1 MEKAFWLK
9 NLFLI
14 ACLLFTA
21 TPGFSQ
27 NKTVTGTVTDAT
39 GEPLIGASVLQ
50 QGTSN
55 GVITDIDGKYSIQV
69 PPEATLEFSYVG
81 MVKQAVKVGN
91 RSVIDVQMN
100 DDSQML
106 AETVVIGYGSAKKR
120 DLTGSITNIK
130 GDEIANK
137 PVVNP
142 VAALQGKI
150 AGVQVINSGKAGADP
165 EIRVR
170 GTNSI
175 NGYKPL
181 YVVDGLFNDNINFLN
196 PQDIESM
203 EILKDPSSLAIF
215 GVRGANGV
223 IIITTKKAKEG
234 QTRVNINGSFG
245 FKRVTDKI
253 AMVDAAGFKELYN
266 EQLRNEG
273 NPEFDFTPWTG
284 NTDWQDEIFQTG
296 FITNNNVSITGASAR
311 HSFYLGAGYA
321 YEQGN
326 IKHEKYSKVTLN
338 ISNDYKVTD
347 NFKVGFQFNGARI
360 LPADTKSVATAL
372 RAAPVA
378 PVYNAEYG
386 LYTTLPGFQKAQMNN
401 PMVDVDLKA
410 NTTRAENYRASGNVY
425 GQWDFLKNFQFKVM
439 YSMDYASN
447 SSRTYTPVI
456 NVFDSSV
463 EGNVVTLG
471 NGKTGV
477 KQSKETEAKVQSDY
491 LLTYTNTWGD
501 HSLTA
506 TAGFTTYYNK
516 LEMLGGE
523 RTQGVGLVIPDN
535 PDKWYISIGD
545 AATATNESKQWE
557 RSTVSM
563 LGRVL
568 YNYKGR
574 YLFNGSFRRDGSS
587 AFSYTGNQWQ
597 NFYSVGAGWLMSE
610 EEFMKDITWLDMLK
624 LKGSWG
630 TLGNQNLDKAY
641 PAEPL
646 LTNAYSAVFG
656 KPSAIYPGYQLSYLP
671 NPRLRWE
678 KVEAWEAGAEANFF
692 RNRLHFEGVY
702 YKKTTKDLLAE
713 VPGISG
719 TVPGIGNLGSIE
731 NKGVELAID
740 WRDRIGD
747 WGYSAGFNLGSI
759 ENKGVELAIDWRD
772 RIGDWGYSA
781 GFNLTTIKNKVLSLV
796 QEGYSIIAGDKS
808 QSYTMAG
815 YPIGYFYGYKVEG
828 VYQTDEEIARSPK
841 NTLATVTPGD
851 LKFKDVNGDGE
862 ITTADRTLIG
872 DPTPNVTYGIALGV
886 SYKNWELGIDMM
898 GQGGNQIF
906 RTWDN
911 YNWSQ
916 FNFMEQRMDRWHGPG
931 TSNTQPLLNTKH
943 TINNMN
949 SEYYI
954 EDGSFFRIRNV
965 QLAYN
970 FDKTLISR
978 IGMQALK
985 LYVNIQNL
993 KTWKHNT
1000 GYTPEL
1006 GGTAIAF
1013 GVDDGSYPM
1022 PAIYTFGFN
1031 LTF

>member
-1 MEKAFWLK
+1 MKKKTLLPLERASWLK
-9 NLFLI
+9 SLFLLV
-14 ACLLFTA
+14 CLVLSGTTVFA
-21 TPGFSQ
+21 Q
-27 NKTVTGTVTDAT
+27 EKTVTGVVTDSFN
-39 GEPLIGASVLQ
+39 EPLIGASIVV
-50 QGTSN
+50 QGTTN
-55 GVITDIDGKYSIQV
+55 GVITDLDGKYSIKV
-69 PPEATLEFSYVG
+69 TPGATLQFSYVG
-81 MVKQAVKVGN
+81 MEKQSVKVGN
-91 RSVIDVQMN
+91 QSVINVQLK

-137 PVVNP
+137 PVANP
-142 VAALQGKI
+142 LSALQGKV
-150 AGVQVINSGKAGADP
+150 AGVQVINSGRAGEDP

-223 IIITTKKAKEG
+223 IIITTKKAKVG

-245 FKRVTDKI
+245 FKSVPNQI
-253 AMVDAAGFKELYN
+253 EMVDAAGFKELYN

-273 NPEFDFTPWTG
+273 NPEFDFTGWNG
-284 NTDWQDEIFQTG
+284 NTNWQDEIFQTG
-296 FITNNNVSITGASAR
+296 FITNNNVSITGASEK

-326 IKHEKYSKVTLN
+326 IKNEKYSKITLSV
-338 ISNDYKVTD
+338 SNEYKLTD
-347 NFKVGFQFNGARI
+347 NFRVGFQFNGARI
-360 LPADTKSVATAL
+360 LPADTKTVTTAVRATPVAT
-372 RAAPVA
+372 VF
-378 PVYNAEYG
+378 NDQYG
-386 LYTTLPGFQKAQMNN
+386 LYTTLPEFQKAQMNN

-410 NTTRAENYRASGNVY
+410 NTTRAENYRGSGNVY
-425 GQWDFLKNFQFKVM
+425 AEWDFLKHFQFKAM
-439 YSMDYASN
+439 FSMDYASN
-447 SSRTYTPVI
+447 NSRKFTPIIQVY
-456 NVFDSSV
+456 DASA
-463 EGNVVTLG
+463 EGSVVTLG
-471 NGKTGV
+471 DGKTGV
-477 KQSKETEAKVQSDY
+477 SQAKQTEMKTQSDY

-516 LEMLGGE
+516 LENLGAA
-523 RTQGVGLVIPDN
+523 RAQGVGLVIPDN
-535 PDKWYISIGD
+535 PDKWYVSIGD
-545 AATATNESKQWE
+545 AGTSTNESTQWE
-557 RSTVSM
+557 RATVSM
-563 LGRVL
+563 LGRIL

-597 NFYSVGAGWLMSE
+597 NFYSVGAGWLISE

-646 LTNAYSAVFG
+646 LSNAYSAVFG
-656 KPSAIYPGYQLSYLP
+656 TPSAVYPGYQLSYLP
-671 NPRLRWE
+671 NATLRWE
-678 KVEAWEAGAEANFF
+678 KVEAWEVGAEANFF
-692 RNRLHFEGVY
+692 RNRLHLEGVY

-731 NKGVELAID
+731 NKGIELAIN
-740 WRDRIGD
+740 WRDQIGD
-747 WGYSAGFNLGSI
+747 WNYS
-759 ENKGVELAIDWRD
+759 
-772 RIGDWGYSA
+772 IGG
-781 GFNLTTIKNKVLSLV
+781 NLTTIKNKVLSLV
-796 QEGYSIIAGDKS
+796 QEGYSIISGDKS

-815 YPIGYFYGYKVEG
+815 FPIGYFYGYKVEG
-828 VYQTDEEIARSPK
+828 VYQNQAEIDNSPK

-851 LKFKDVNGDGE
+851 LKFVDVDGNGE
-862 ITTADRTLIG
+862 ITPADRTMIG
-872 DPTPNVTYGIALGV
+872 DPTPDVTYGINFNVG
-886 SYKNWELGIDMM
+886 YKNWELGVDMM
-898 GQGGNQIF
+898 GQAGNEIY

-916 FNFMEQRMDRWHGPG
+916 FNFMKQRLNRWHGEG
-931 TSNTQPLLNTKH
+931 TSNSQPLLNMKH
-943 TINNMN
+943 TINNLN

-970 FDKTLISR
+970 FDKTLLSK
-978 IGMQALK
+978 IGVQALK
-985 LYVNIQNL
+985 LYANIQNL

-1013 GVDDGSYPM
+1013 GVDNGSYPM
-1022 PAIYTFGFN
+1022 PVVYTFGFN

>member
-1 MEKAFWLK
+1 MKKKTLLPLERASWLK
-9 NLFLI
+9 SLFLLV
-14 ACLLFTA
+14 CLVLSGTTVFA
-21 TPGFSQ
+21 Q
-27 NKTVTGTVTDAT
+27 EKTVTGVVTDSFN
-39 GEPLIGASVLQ
+39 EPLIGASIVV
-50 QGTSN
+50 QGTTN
-55 GVITDIDGKYSIQV
+55 GVITDLDGKYSIKV
-69 PPEATLEFSYVG
+69 TPGATLQFSYVG
-81 MVKQAVKVGN
+81 MEKQSVKVGN
-91 RSVIDVQMN
+91 QSVINVQLK

-137 PVVNP
+137 PVANP
-142 VAALQGKI
+142 LSALQGKV
-150 AGVQVINSGKAGADP
+150 AGVQVINSGRAGEDP

-223 IIITTKKAKEG
+223 IIITTKKAKVG

-245 FKRVTDKI
+245 FKSVPNQI
-253 AMVDAAGFKELYN
+253 EMVDAAGFKELYN

-273 NPEFDFTPWTG
+273 NPEFDFTGWNG
-284 NTDWQDEIFQTG
+284 NTNWQDEIFQTG
-296 FITNNNVSITGASAR
+296 FITNNNVSITGASEK

-326 IKHEKYSKVTLN
+326 IKNEKYSKITLSV
-338 ISNDYKVTD
+338 SNEYKLTD
-347 NFKVGFQFNGARI
+347 NFRVGFQFNGARI
-360 LPADTKSVATAL
+360 LPADTKTVTTAVRATPVAT
-372 RAAPVA
+372 VF
-378 PVYNAEYG
+378 NDQYG
-386 LYTTLPGFQKAQMNN
+386 LYTTLPEFQKAQMNN

-410 NTTRAENYRASGNVY
+410 NTTRAENYRGSGNVY
-425 GQWDFLKNFQFKVM
+425 AEWDFLKHFQFKAM
-439 YSMDYASN
+439 FSMDYASN
-447 SSRTYTPVI
+447 NSRKFTPIIQVY
-456 NVFDSSV
+456 DASA
-463 EGNVVTLG
+463 EGSVVTLG
-471 NGKTGV
+471 DGKTGV
-477 KQSKETEAKVQSDY
+477 SQAKQTEMKTQSDY

-516 LEMLGGE
+516 LENLGAA
-523 RTQGVGLVIPDN
+523 RAQGVGLVIPDN
-535 PDKWYISIGD
+535 PDKWYVSIGD
-545 AATATNESKQWE
+545 AGTSTNESTQWE
-557 RSTVSM
+557 RATVSM
-563 LGRVL
+563 LGRIL

-597 NFYSVGAGWLMSE
+597 NFYSVGAGWLISE

-646 LTNAYSAVFG
+646 LSNAYSAVFG
-656 KPSAIYPGYQLSYLP
+656 TPSAVYPGYQLSYLP
-671 NPRLRWE
+671 NATLRWE
-678 KVEAWEAGAEANFF
+678 KVEAWEVGAEANFF
-692 RNRLHFEGVY
+692 RNRLHLEGVY

-731 NKGVELAID
+731 NKGIELAIN
-740 WRDRIGD
+740 WRDQIGD
-747 WGYSAGFNLGSI
+747 WNYS
-759 ENKGVELAIDWRD
+759 
-772 RIGDWGYSA
+772 IGG
-781 GFNLTTIKNKVLSLV
+781 NLTTIKNKVLSLV
-796 QEGYSIIAGDKS
+796 QEGYSIISGDKS

-815 YPIGYFYGYKVEG
+815 FPIGYFYGYKVEG
-828 VYQTDEEIARSPK
+828 VYQNQAEIDNSPK

-851 LKFKDVNGDGE
+851 LKFVDVDGNGE
-862 ITTADRTLIG
+862 ITPADRTMIG
-872 DPTPNVTYGIALGV
+872 DPTPDVTYGINFNVG
-886 SYKNWELGIDMM
+886 YKNWELGVDMM
-898 GQGGNQIF
+898 GQAGNEIY

-916 FNFMEQRMDRWHGPG
+916 FNFMKQRLNRWHGEG
-931 TSNTQPLLNTKH
+931 TSNSQPLLNMKH
-943 TINNMN
+943 TINNLN

-970 FDKTLISR
+970 FDKTLLSR
-978 IGMQALK
+978 IGVQALK
-985 LYVNIQNL
+985 LYANIQNL

-1013 GVDDGSYPM
+1013 GVDNGSYPM
-1022 PAIYTFGFN
+1022 PVVYTFGFI

>member
-1 MEKAFWLK
+1 MKKKTLLPLEKASWLK
-9 NLFLI
+9 SLFLLV
-14 ACLLFTA
+14 CLVLSGTTVFA
-21 TPGFSQ
+21 Q
-27 NKTVTGTVTDAT
+27 EKTVTGVVTDSFN
-39 GEPLIGASVLQ
+39 EPLIGASIVV
-50 QGTSN
+50 QGTTN
-55 GVITDIDGKYSIQV
+55 GVITDLDGKYSIKV
-69 PPEATLEFSYVG
+69 TPGATLQFSYVG
-81 MVKQAVKVGN
+81 MEKQSIKVGN
-91 RSVIDVQMN
+91 QSIINVQLK

-137 PVVNP
+137 PVANP
-142 VAALQGKI
+142 LSALQGKV
-150 AGVQVINSGKAGADP
+150 AGVQVINSGRAGEDP

-223 IIITTKKAKEG
+223 IIITTKKAKVG

-245 FKRVTDKI
+245 FKSVPNQI
-253 AMVDAAGFKELYN
+253 EMVDAAGFKELYN

-273 NPEFDFTPWTG
+273 NPEFDFTGWNG
-284 NTDWQDEIFQTG
+284 NTNWQDEIFQTG
-296 FITNNNVSITGASAR
+296 FITNNNVSITGASEK

-326 IKHEKYSKVTLN
+326 IKNEKYSKITLSV
-338 ISNDYKVTD
+338 SNEYKLTD
-347 NFKVGFQFNGARI
+347 NFRVGFQFNGARI
-360 LPADTKSVATAL
+360 LPADTKTVTTAVRATPVAT
-372 RAAPVA
+372 VF
-378 PVYNAEYG
+378 NDQYG
-386 LYTTLPGFQKAQMNN
+386 LYTTLPEFQKAQMNN

-410 NTTRAENYRASGNVY
+410 NTTRAENYRGSGNVY
-425 GQWDFLKNFQFKVM
+425 AEWDFLKHFQFKAM
-439 YSMDYASN
+439 FSRDYASN
-447 SSRTYTPVI
+447 NSRKFTPIIQVY
-456 NVFDSSV
+456 DASA
-463 EGNVVTLG
+463 EGNIVTLG
-471 NGKTGV
+471 DGKTGV
-477 KQSKETEAKVQSDY
+477 SQAKQTEMKTQSDY

-516 LEMLGGE
+516 LENLGAA
-523 RTQGVGLVIPDN
+523 RAQGVGLVIPDN
-535 PDKWYISIGD
+535 PDKWYVSIGD
-545 AATATNESKQWE
+545 AGTSTNESTQWE
-557 RSTVSM
+557 RATVSM
-563 LGRVL
+563 LGRIL

-597 NFYSVGAGWLMSE
+597 NFYSVGAGWLISE

-646 LTNAYSAVFG
+646 LSNAYSAVFG
-656 KPSAIYPGYQLSYLP
+656 TPSAIYPGYQLSYLP
-671 NPRLRWE
+671 NATLRWE
-678 KVEAWEAGAEANFF
+678 KVEAWEVGAEANFF
-692 RNRLHFEGVY
+692 RNRLHLEGVY

-731 NKGVELAID
+731 NKGIELAIN
-740 WRDRIGD
+740 WRDQIGD
-747 WGYSAGFNLGSI
+747 WNYS
-759 ENKGVELAIDWRD
+759 
-772 RIGDWGYSA
+772 IGG
-781 GFNLTTIKNKVLSLV
+781 NLTTIKNKVLSLV
-796 QEGYSIIAGDKS
+796 QEGYSIISGDKS

-815 YPIGYFYGYKVEG
+815 FPIGYFYGYKVEG
-828 VYQTDEEIARSPK
+828 VYQNQAEIDNSPK

-851 LKFKDVNGDGE
+851 LKFVDVDGNGE
-862 ITTADRTLIG
+862 ITPADRTMIG
-872 DPTPNVTYGIALGV
+872 DPTPDVTYGINFSVG
-886 SYKNWELGIDMM
+886 YKNWELGVDMM
-898 GQGGNQIF
+898 GQAGNEIY

-911 YNWSQ
+911 YHWSQ
-916 FNFMEQRMDRWHGPG
+916 FNFMKQRLNRWHGEG
-931 TSNTQPLLNTKH
+931 TSNSQPLLNMKH
-943 TINNMN
+943 TINNLN

-970 FDKTLISR
+970 FDKTLLSR
-978 IGMQALK
+978 IGVQALK
-985 LYVNIQNL
+985 LYANIQNL

-1013 GVDDGSYPM
+1013 GVDNGSYPM
-1022 PAIYTFGFN
+1022 PVVYTFGFN

>member
-1 MEKAFWLK
+1 MKKKTLLPLEKASWLK
-9 NLFLI
+9 SLFLLV
-14 ACLLFTA
+14 CLVLSGTTVFA
-21 TPGFSQ
+21 Q
-27 NKTVTGTVTDAT
+27 EKTVTGVVTDSFN
-39 GEPLIGASVLQ
+39 EPLIGASIVV
-50 QGTSN
+50 QGTTN
-55 GVITDIDGKYSIQV
+55 GVITDLDGKYSIKV
-69 PPEATLEFSYVG
+69 TPGATLQFSYVG
-81 MVKQAVKVGN
+81 MEKQSIKVGN
-91 RSVIDVQMN
+91 QSIINVQLK

-137 PVVNP
+137 PVANP
-142 VAALQGKI
+142 LSALQGKV
-150 AGVQVINSGKAGADP
+150 AGVQVINSGRAGEDP

-223 IIITTKKAKEG
+223 IIITTKKAKVG

-245 FKRVTDKI
+245 FKSVPNQI
-253 AMVDAAGFKELYN
+253 EMVDAAGFKELYN

-273 NPEFDFTPWTG
+273 NPEFDFTGWNG
-284 NTDWQDEIFQTG
+284 NTNWQDEIFQTG
-296 FITNNNVSITGASAR
+296 FITNNNVSITGASEK

-326 IKHEKYSKVTLN
+326 IKNEKYSKITLSV
-338 ISNDYKVTD
+338 SNEYKLTD
-347 NFKVGFQFNGARI
+347 NFRVGFQFNGARI
-360 LPADTKSVATAL
+360 LPADTKTVTTAVRATPVAT
-372 RAAPVA
+372 VF
-378 PVYNAEYG
+378 NDQYG
-386 LYTTLPGFQKAQMNN
+386 LYTTLPEFQKAQMNN

-410 NTTRAENYRASGNVY
+410 NTTRAENYRGSGNVY
-425 GQWDFLKNFQFKVM
+425 AEWDFLKHFQFKAM
-439 YSMDYASN
+439 FSMDYASN
-447 SSRTYTPVI
+447 NSRKFTPIIQVY
-456 NVFDSSV
+456 DASA
-463 EGNVVTLG
+463 EGNIVTLG
-471 NGKTGV
+471 DGKTGV
-477 KQSKETEAKVQSDY
+477 SQAKQTEMKTQSDY

-516 LEMLGGE
+516 LENLGAA
-523 RTQGVGLVIPDN
+523 RAQGVGLVIPDN
-535 PDKWYISIGD
+535 PDKWYVSIGD
-545 AATATNESKQWE
+545 AGTSTNESTQWE
-557 RSTVSM
+557 RATVSM
-563 LGRVL
+563 LGRIL

-597 NFYSVGAGWLMSE
+597 NFYSVGAGWLISE

-646 LTNAYSAVFG
+646 LSNAYSAVFG
-656 KPSAIYPGYQLSYLP
+656 TPSAIYPGYQLSYLP
-671 NPRLRWE
+671 NATLRWE
-678 KVEAWEAGAEANFF
+678 KVEAWEVGAEANFF
-692 RNRLHFEGVY
+692 RNRLHLEGVY

-731 NKGVELAID
+731 NKGIELAIN
-740 WRDRIGD
+740 WRDQIGD
-747 WGYSAGFNLGSI
+747 WNYS
-759 ENKGVELAIDWRD
+759 
-772 RIGDWGYSA
+772 IGG
-781 GFNLTTIKNKVLSLV
+781 NLTTIKNKVLSLV
-796 QEGYSIIAGDKS
+796 QEGYSIISGDKS

-815 YPIGYFYGYKVEG
+815 FPIGYFYGYKVEG
-828 VYQTDEEIARSPK
+828 VYQNQAEIDNSPK

-851 LKFKDVNGDGE
+851 LKFVDVDGNGE
-862 ITTADRTLIG
+862 ITPADRTMIG
-872 DPTPNVTYGIALGV
+872 DPTPDVTYGINFSVG
-886 SYKNWELGIDMM
+886 YKNWELGVDMM
-898 GQGGNQIF
+898 GQAGNEIY

-916 FNFMEQRMDRWHGPG
+916 FNFMKQRLNRWHGEG
-931 TSNTQPLLNTKH
+931 TSNSQPLLNMKH
-943 TINNMN
+943 TINNLN

-970 FDKTLISR
+970 FDKTLLSR
-978 IGMQALK
+978 IGVQALK
-985 LYVNIQNL
+985 LYANIQNL
-993 KTWKHNT
+993 KTWKHHT

-1013 GVDDGSYPM
+1013 GVDNGSYPM
-1022 PAIYTFGFN
+1022 PVVYTFGFN

>member
-1 MEKAFWLK
+1 MKKKTLLPLERASWLK
-9 NLFLI
+9 SLFLLV
-14 ACLLFTA
+14 CLVLSGTTVFA
-21 TPGFSQ
+21 Q
-27 NKTVTGTVTDAT
+27 EKTVTGVVTDSFN
-39 GEPLIGASVLQ
+39 EPLIGASIVV
-50 QGTSN
+50 QGTTN
-55 GVITDIDGKYSIQV
+55 GVITDLDGKYSIKVTPGAILQ
-69 PPEATLEFSYVG
+69 FSYVG
-81 MVKQAVKVGN
+81 MEKQSVKVGN
-91 RSVIDVQMN
+91 QSVINVQLK

-137 PVVNP
+137 PVANP
-142 VAALQGKI
+142 LSALQGKV
-150 AGVQVINSGKAGADP
+150 AGVQVINSGRAGEDP

-223 IIITTKKAKEG
+223 IIITTKKAKVG

-245 FKRVTDKI
+245 FKSVPNQI
-253 AMVDAAGFKELYN
+253 EMVDAAGFKELYN

-273 NPEFDFTPWTG
+273 NPEFDFTGWNG
-284 NTDWQDEIFQTG
+284 NTNWQDEIFQTG
-296 FITNNNVSITGASAR
+296 FITNNNVSITGASEK

-326 IKHEKYSKVTLN
+326 IKNEKYSKITLSV
-338 ISNDYKVTD
+338 SNEYKLTD
-347 NFKVGFQFNGARI
+347 NFRVGFQFNGARI
-360 LPADTKSVATAL
+360 LPADTKTVTTAVRATPVAT
-372 RAAPVA
+372 VF
-378 PVYNAEYG
+378 NDQYG
-386 LYTTLPGFQKAQMNN
+386 LYTTLPEFQKAQMNN

-410 NTTRAENYRASGNVY
+410 NTTRAENYRGSGNVY
-425 GQWDFLKNFQFKVM
+425 AEWDFLKHFQFKAM
-439 YSMDYASN
+439 FSMDYASN
-447 SSRTYTPVI
+447 NSRKFTPIIQVY
-456 NVFDSSV
+456 DASA
-463 EGNVVTLG
+463 EGSIVTLG
-471 NGKTGV
+471 DGKTGV
-477 KQSKETEAKVQSDY
+477 SQAKQTEMKTQSDY

-516 LEMLGGE
+516 LENLGAA
-523 RTQGVGLVIPDN
+523 RAQGVGLVIPDN
-535 PDKWYISIGD
+535 PDKWYVSIGD
-545 AATATNESKQWE
+545 AGTSTNESTQWE
-557 RSTVSM
+557 RATVSM
-563 LGRVL
+563 LGRIL

-597 NFYSVGAGWLMSE
+597 NFYSVGAGWLISE
-610 EEFMKDITWLDMLK
+610 EESMKDITWLDMLK

-646 LTNAYSAVFG
+646 LSNAYSAVFG
-656 KPSAIYPGYQLSYLP
+656 TPSAVYPGYQLSYLP
-671 NPRLRWE
+671 NATLRWE
-678 KVEAWEAGAEANFF
+678 KVEAWEVGAEANFF
-692 RNRLHFEGVY
+692 RNRLHLEGVY

-731 NKGVELAID
+731 NKGIELAIN
-740 WRDRIGD
+740 WRDQIGD
-747 WGYSAGFNLGSI
+747 WNYS
-759 ENKGVELAIDWRD
+759 
-772 RIGDWGYSA
+772 IGG
-781 GFNLTTIKNKVLSLV
+781 NLTTIKNKVLSLV
-796 QEGYSIIAGDKS
+796 QEGYSIISGDKS

-815 YPIGYFYGYKVEG
+815 FPIGYFYGYKVEG
-828 VYQTDEEIARSPK
+828 VYQNQAEIDNSPK

-851 LKFKDVNGDGE
+851 LKFVDVDGNGE
-862 ITTADRTLIG
+862 ITPADRTMIG
-872 DPTPNVTYGIALGV
+872 DPTPDVTYGINFNVG
-886 SYKNWELGIDMM
+886 YKNWELGVDMM
-898 GQGGNQIF
+898 GQAGNEIY

-916 FNFMEQRMDRWHGPG
+916 FNFMKQRLNRWHGEG
-931 TSNTQPLLNTKH
+931 TSNSQPLLNMKH
-943 TINNMN
+943 TINNLN

-970 FDKTLISR
+970 FDKTLLSR
-978 IGMQALK
+978 IGVQALK
-985 LYVNIQNL
+985 LYANIQNL

-1013 GVDDGSYPM
+1013 GVDNGSYPM
-1022 PAIYTFGFN
+1022 PVVYTFGFN

>member
-1 MEKAFWLK
+1 MKRNLNPPMKRALRLK
-9 NLFLI
+9 NLFLTV
-14 ACLLFTA
+14 CFLLIGTA
-21 TPGFSQ
+21 AFSQ
-27 NKTVTGTVTDAT
+27 ERTITGVVTDSFK
-39 GEPLIGASVLQ
+39 EPLIGVSIVV
-50 QGTSN
+50 QGTN
-55 GVITDIDGKYSIQV
+55 TGVVTGLDGDYSIQV
-69 PPEATLEFSYVG
+69 PPNATLDFSYVG
-81 MVKQAVKVGN
+81 MEKQSIKVGN
-91 RSVIDVQMN
+91 QSVINVQMKE
-100 DDSQML
+100 DSQML

-137 PVVNP
+137 PVANP
-142 VAALQGKI
+142 LSALQGKV
-150 AGVQVINSGKAGADP
+150 AGVQIINSGKAGADP

-181 YVVDGLFNDNINFLN
+181 YVVDGLFNGNINFLN

-245 FKRVTDKI
+245 FKAITNKI
-253 AMVDAAGFKELYN
+253 AMVDADGFKLLYN
-266 EQLRNEG
+266 EQLKNEG
-273 NPEFDFTPWTG
+273 NPEYNFSDWTG
-284 NTDWQDEIFQTG
+284 NTNWQDEIFQTG
-296 FITNNNVSITGASAR
+296 FITNNNISITGASDR

-326 IKHEKYSKVTLN
+326 IKHEKYSKITLN

-347 NFKVGFQFNGARI
+347 NFKVGFQFNGARM
-360 LPADTKSVATAL
+360 LPADSKSVATAL

-378 PVYNAEYG
+378 EVYNKEYG
-386 LYTTLPGFQKAQMNN
+386 LYTSLPGFQKAQMNN
-401 PMVDVDLKA
+401 PMVDVELKA
-410 NTTRAENYRASGNVY
+410 NTTKAENYRGSGNIY
-425 GQWDFLKNFQFKVM
+425 GQWDFLQHFQFKAM
-439 YSMDYASN
+439 FSLDYASN
-447 SSRTYTPVI
+447 STRTYTPIIKVYDASAEDDI
-456 NVFDSSV
+456 A
-463 EGNVVTLG
+463 TLG
-471 NGKTGV
+471 TGKTGV
-477 KQSKETEAKVQSDY
+477 TQAKETEMKVQSDY
-491 LLTYTNTWGD
+491 LLTYTNSWGD

-516 LEMLGGE
+516 LENLNAG

-535 PDKWYISIGD
+535 PDKWYVSIGD
-545 AATATNESKQWE
+545 AATATNGSTQWE
-557 RSTVSM
+557 RSTVSV
-563 LGRVL
+563 LARIL
-568 YNYKGR
+568 YNYKGK
-574 YLFNGSFRRDGSS
+574 YLFNGSYRCDGSS

-597 NFYSVGAGWLMSE
+597 NFYSVGLGWLMSE
-610 EEFMKDITWLDMLK
+610 EEWMKGIEWLDMLK

-630 TLGNQNLDKAY
+630 TLGNQNLDRAY

-646 LTNAYSAVFG
+646 LSNAYSAVFG
-656 KPSAIYPGYQLSYLP
+656 TPSAIYPGYQLAYLP
-671 NPRLRWE
+671 NPNLRWE
-678 KVEAWEAGAEANFF
+678 KVEAWEVGAEANFF

-702 YKKTTKDLLAE
+702 YKKKTKDLLAE

-731 NKGVELAID
+731 NLGVELALS
-740 WRDRIGD
+740 WRDQIGD
-747 WGYSAGFNLGSI
+747 WNYNVGA
-759 ENKGVELAIDWRD
+759 
-772 RIGDWGYSA
+772 
-781 GFNLTTIKNKVLSLV
+781 NLTTIKNKVLSLV
-796 QEGYSIIAGDKS
+796 QDGYSIIAGDKS

-828 VYQTDEEIARSPK
+828 VYQTQEEINSSPK

-862 ITTADRTLIG
+862 ITTADRTMIG
-872 DPTPNVTYGIALGV
+872 DPTPNVTYGITLGV
-886 SYKNWELGIDMM
+886 GYKNWELAVDMM
-898 GQGGNQIF
+898 GQGGNQIY

-916 FNFMEQRMDRWHGPG
+916 FNFMAQRMDRWHGEG

-965 QLAYN
+965 SLAYN
-970 FDKTLISR
+970 FDKALISK

-1006 GGTAIAF
+1006 GGSAIAF

>member
-1 MEKAFWLK
+1 MKKKTLLPLERASWLK
-9 NLFLI
+9 SLFLLV
-14 ACLLFTA
+14 CLVLSGTTVFA
-21 TPGFSQ
+21 Q
-27 NKTVTGTVTDAT
+27 EKTVTGVVTDSFN
-39 GEPLIGASVLQ
+39 EPLIGASIVV
-50 QGTSN
+50 QGTTN
-55 GVITDIDGKYSIQV
+55 GVITDLDGKYSIKV
-69 PPEATLEFSYVG
+69 TPGATLQFSYVG
-81 MVKQAVKVGN
+81 MEKQSVKVGN
-91 RSVIDVQMN
+91 QNVINVQLK

-137 PVVNP
+137 PVANP
-142 VAALQGKI
+142 LSALQGKV
-150 AGVQVINSGKAGADP
+150 AGVQVINAGRAGEDP

-223 IIITTKKAKEG
+223 IIITTKKAKVG

-245 FKRVTDKI
+245 FKSVPNQI
-253 AMVDAAGFKELYN
+253 EMVDAAGFKELYN

-273 NPEFDFTPWTG
+273 NPEFDFTGWNG
-284 NTDWQDEIFQTG
+284 NTNWQDEIFQTG
-296 FITNNNVSITGASAR
+296 FITNNNVSITGASEK

-326 IKHEKYSKVTLN
+326 IKNEKYSKITLSV
-338 ISNDYKVTD
+338 SNEYKLTD
-347 NFKVGFQFNGARI
+347 NFRVGFQFNGARI
-360 LPADTKSVATAL
+360 LPADTKTVTTAVRATPVAT
-372 RAAPVA
+372 VF
-378 PVYNAEYG
+378 NDQYG
-386 LYTTLPGFQKAQMNN
+386 LYTTLPEFQKAQMNN

-410 NTTRAENYRASGNVY
+410 NTTRAENYRGSGNVY
-425 GQWDFLKNFQFKVM
+425 AEWDFLKHFQFKAM
-439 YSMDYASN
+439 FSMDYASN
-447 SSRTYTPVI
+447 NSRKFTPIIQVY
-456 NVFDSSV
+456 DASA
-463 EGNVVTLG
+463 EGSIVTLG
-471 NGKTGV
+471 DGKTGV
-477 KQSKETEAKVQSDY
+477 SQAKQTEMKTQSDY

-516 LEMLGGE
+516 LENLGAA
-523 RTQGVGLVIPDN
+523 RAQGVGLVIPDN
-535 PDKWYISIGD
+535 PDKWYVSIGD
-545 AATATNESKQWE
+545 AGTSTNESTQWE
-557 RSTVSM
+557 RATVSM
-563 LGRVL
+563 LGRIL

-597 NFYSVGAGWLMSE
+597 NFYSVGAGWLISE

-646 LTNAYSAVFG
+646 LSNAYSAVFG
-656 KPSAIYPGYQLSYLP
+656 TPSAVYPGYQLSYLP
-671 NPRLRWE
+671 NATLRWE
-678 KVEAWEAGAEANFF
+678 KVEAWEVGAEANFF
-692 RNRLHFEGVY
+692 RNRLHLEGVY

-731 NKGVELAID
+731 NKGIELAIN
-740 WRDRIGD
+740 WREQIGD
-747 WGYSAGFNLGSI
+747 WNYS
-759 ENKGVELAIDWRD
+759 
-772 RIGDWGYSA
+772 IGG
-781 GFNLTTIKNKVLSLV
+781 NLTTIKNKVLSLV
-796 QEGYSIIAGDKS
+796 QEGYSIISGDKS

-815 YPIGYFYGYKVEG
+815 FPIGYFYGYKVEG
-828 VYQTDEEIARSPK
+828 VYQNQAEIDNSPK

-851 LKFKDVNGDGE
+851 LKFVDVDGNGE
-862 ITTADRTLIG
+862 ITPADRTMIG
-872 DPTPNVTYGIALGV
+872 DPTPDVTYGINFSVG
-886 SYKNWELGIDMM
+886 YKNWELGVDMM
-898 GQGGNQIF
+898 GQAGNEIY

-916 FNFMEQRMDRWHGPG
+916 FNFMKQRLNRWHGEG
-931 TSNTQPLLNTKH
+931 TSNSQPLLNMKH
-943 TINNMN
+943 TINNLN

-970 FDKTLISR
+970 FDKTLLSR
-978 IGMQALK
+978 IGVQALK
-985 LYVNIQNL
+985 LYANIQNL

-1013 GVDDGSYPM
+1013 GVDNGSYPM
-1022 PAIYTFGFN
+1022 PVVYTFGFN

>member
-1 MEKAFWLK
+1 MKKKTLLPLERASWLK
-9 NLFLI
+9 SLFLLV
-14 ACLLFTA
+14 CLVLSGTTVFA
-21 TPGFSQ
+21 Q
-27 NKTVTGTVTDAT
+27 EKTVTGVVTDSFN
-39 GEPLIGASVLQ
+39 EPLIGASIVV
-50 QGTSN
+50 QGTTN
-55 GVITDIDGKYSIQV
+55 GVITDLDGKYSIKV
-69 PPEATLEFSYVG
+69 TPGATLQFSYVG
-81 MVKQAVKVGN
+81 MEKQSVKVGN
-91 RSVIDVQMN
+91 QSVINVQLK

-137 PVVNP
+137 PVANP
-142 VAALQGKI
+142 VSALQGKV
-150 AGVQVINSGKAGADP
+150 AGVQVINSGRAGEDP

-223 IIITTKKAKEG
+223 IIITTKKAKVG
-234 QTRVNINGSFG
+234 QTRVNIHGSFG
-245 FKRVTDKI
+245 FKSVPNQI
-253 AMVDAAGFKELYN
+253 EMVDAAGFKELYN

-273 NPEFDFTPWTG
+273 NPEFDFTGWNG
-284 NTDWQDEIFQTG
+284 NTNWQDEIFQTG
-296 FITNNNVSITGASAR
+296 FITNNNVSITGASEK

-326 IKHEKYSKVTLN
+326 IKNEKYSKITLSV
-338 ISNDYKVTD
+338 SNEYKLTD
-347 NFKVGFQFNGARI
+347 NFRVGFQFNGARI
-360 LPADTKSVATAL
+360 LPADTKTVTTAVRATPVAT
-372 RAAPVA
+372 VF
-378 PVYNAEYG
+378 NDQYG
-386 LYTTLPGFQKAQMNN
+386 LYTTLPEFQKAQMNN
-401 PMVDVDLKA
+401 PMIDVDLKA
-410 NTTRAENYRASGNVY
+410 NTTRAENYRGSGNVY
-425 GQWDFLKNFQFKVM
+425 AEWDFLKHFQFKAM
-439 YSMDYASN
+439 FSMDYASN
-447 SSRTYTPVI
+447 NSRKFTPIIQVY
-456 NVFDSSV
+456 DASA
-463 EGNVVTLG
+463 EGSIVTLG
-471 NGKTGV
+471 DGKTGV
-477 KQSKETEAKVQSDY
+477 SQAKQTEMKTQSDY

-516 LEMLGGE
+516 LENLGAA
-523 RTQGVGLVIPDN
+523 RAQGVGLVIPDN
-535 PDKWYISIGD
+535 PDKWYVSIGD
-545 AATATNESKQWE
+545 AGTSTNESTQWE
-557 RSTVSM
+557 RATVSM
-563 LGRVL
+563 LGRIL

-597 NFYSVGAGWLMSE
+597 NFYSVGAGWLISE

-646 LTNAYSAVFG
+646 LSNAYSAVFG
-656 KPSAIYPGYQLSYLP
+656 TPSAIYPGYQLSYLP
-671 NPRLRWE
+671 NATLRWE
-678 KVEAWEAGAEANFF
+678 KVEAWEVGAEANFF
-692 RNRLHFEGVY
+692 RNRLHLEGVY

-731 NKGVELAID
+731 NKGIELAIN
-740 WRDRIGD
+740 WRDQIGD
-747 WGYSAGFNLGSI
+747 WNYS
-759 ENKGVELAIDWRD
+759 
-772 RIGDWGYSA
+772 IGG
-781 GFNLTTIKNKVLSLV
+781 NLTTIKNKVLSLV
-796 QEGYSIIAGDKS
+796 QEGYSIISGDKS

-815 YPIGYFYGYKVEG
+815 FPIGYFYGYKVEG
-828 VYQTDEEIARSPK
+828 VYQNQAEIDNSPK

-851 LKFKDVNGDGE
+851 LKFVDVDGNGE
-862 ITTADRTLIG
+862 ITPADRTMIG
-872 DPTPNVTYGIALGV
+872 DPTPDVTYGINFNVG
-886 SYKNWELGIDMM
+886 YKNWELGVDMM
-898 GQGGNQIF
+898 GQAGNEIY

-916 FNFMEQRMDRWHGPG
+916 FNFMKQRLNRWHGEG
-931 TSNTQPLLNTKH
+931 TSNSQPLLNMKH
-943 TINNMN
+943 TINNLN

-970 FDKTLISR
+970 FDKTLLSR
-978 IGMQALK
+978 IGVQALK
-985 LYVNIQNL
+985 LYANIQNL

-1013 GVDDGSYPM
+1013 GVDNGSYPM
-1022 PAIYTFGFN
+1022 PVVYTFGFN

>member
-1 MEKAFWLK
+1 MKKKTLLPLERASWLK
-9 NLFLI
+9 SLFLLV
-14 ACLLFTA
+14 CLVLSGTTVFA
-21 TPGFSQ
+21 Q
-27 NKTVTGTVTDAT
+27 EKTVTGVVTDSFN
-39 GEPLIGASVLQ
+39 EPLIGASIVV
-50 QGTSN
+50 QGTTN
-55 GVITDIDGKYSIQV
+55 GVITDLDGKYSIKV
-69 PPEATLEFSYVG
+69 TPGATLQFSYVG
-81 MVKQAVKVGN
+81 MEKQSVKVGN
-91 RSVIDVQMN
+91 QSVINVQLK

-137 PVVNP
+137 PVANP
-142 VAALQGKI
+142 LSALQGKV
-150 AGVQVINSGKAGADP
+150 AGVQVINSGRAGEDP

-223 IIITTKKAKEG
+223 IIITTKKAKVG

-245 FKRVTDKI
+245 FKSVPNQI
-253 AMVDAAGFKELYN
+253 EMVDAAGFKELYN

-273 NPEFDFTPWTG
+273 NPEFDFTGWNG
-284 NTDWQDEIFQTG
+284 NTNWQDEIFQTG
-296 FITNNNVSITGASAR
+296 FITNNNVSITGASEK

-326 IKHEKYSKVTLN
+326 IKNEKYSKITLSV
-338 ISNDYKVTD
+338 SNEYKLTD
-347 NFKVGFQFNGARI
+347 NFRVGFQFNGARI
-360 LPADTKSVATAL
+360 LPADTKTVTTAVRATPVAT
-372 RAAPVA
+372 VF
-378 PVYNAEYG
+378 NDQYG
-386 LYTTLPGFQKAQMNN
+386 LYTTLPEFQKAQMNN

-410 NTTRAENYRASGNVY
+410 NTTRAENYRGSGNVY
-425 GQWDFLKNFQFKVM
+425 AEWDFLKHFQFKAM
-439 YSMDYASN
+439 FSMDYASN
-447 SSRTYTPVI
+447 NSRKFTPIIQVY
-456 NVFDSSV
+456 DASA
-463 EGNVVTLG
+463 EGSIVTLG
-471 NGKTGV
+471 DGKTGV
-477 KQSKETEAKVQSDY
+477 SQAKQTEMKTQSDY

-516 LEMLGGE
+516 LENLGAA
-523 RTQGVGLVIPDN
+523 RAQGVGLVIPDN
-535 PDKWYISIGD
+535 PDKWYVSIGD
-545 AATATNESKQWE
+545 AGTSTNESTQWE
-557 RSTVSM
+557 RATVSM
-563 LGRVL
+563 LGRIL

-597 NFYSVGAGWLMSE
+597 NFYSVGAGWLISE

-646 LTNAYSAVFG
+646 LSNAYSAVFG
-656 KPSAIYPGYQLSYLP
+656 TPSAVYPGYQLSYLP
-671 NPRLRWE
+671 NATLRWE
-678 KVEAWEAGAEANFF
+678 KVEAWEVGAEANFF
-692 RNRLHFEGVY
+692 RNRLHLEGVY

-731 NKGVELAID
+731 NKGIELAIN
-740 WRDRIGD
+740 WRDQIGD
-747 WGYSAGFNLGSI
+747 WNYS
-759 ENKGVELAIDWRD
+759 
-772 RIGDWGYSA
+772 IGG
-781 GFNLTTIKNKVLSLV
+781 NLTTIKNKVLSLV
-796 QEGYSIIAGDKS
+796 QEGYSIISGDKS

-815 YPIGYFYGYKVEG
+815 FPIGYFYGYKVEG
-828 VYQTDEEIARSPK
+828 VYQNQAEIDNSPK

-851 LKFKDVNGDGE
+851 LKFVDVDGNGE
-862 ITTADRTLIG
+862 ITPADRTMIG
-872 DPTPNVTYGIALGV
+872 DPTPDVTYGINFSVG
-886 SYKNWELGIDMM
+886 YKNWELGVDMM
-898 GQGGNQIF
+898 GQAGNEIY

-916 FNFMEQRMDRWHGPG
+916 FNFMKQRLNRWHGEG
-931 TSNTQPLLNTKH
+931 TSNSQPLLNMKH
-943 TINNMN
+943 TINNLN

-970 FDKTLISR
+970 FDKTLLSR
-978 IGMQALK
+978 IGVQALK
-985 LYVNIQNL
+985 LYANIQNL

-1013 GVDDGSYPM
+1013 GVDNGSYPM
-1022 PAIYTFGFN
+1022 PVVYTFGFN

>member
-1 MEKAFWLK
+1 MKKKTLLPLEKASWLK
-9 NLFLI
+9 SLFLLV
-14 ACLLFTA
+14 CLVLSGTTVFA
-21 TPGFSQ
+21 Q
-27 NKTVTGTVTDAT
+27 EKTVTGVVTDSFN
-39 GEPLIGASVLQ
+39 EPLIGASIVV
-50 QGTSN
+50 QGTTN
-55 GVITDIDGKYSIQV
+55 GVITDLDGKYSIKV
-69 PPEATLEFSYVG
+69 TPGATLQFSYVG
-81 MVKQAVKVGN
+81 MEKQSIKVGN
-91 RSVIDVQMN
+91 QSIINVQLK

-120 DLTGSITNIK
+120 DLTGSIANIK

-137 PVVNP
+137 PVANP
-142 VAALQGKI
+142 LSALQGKV
-150 AGVQVINSGKAGADP
+150 AGVQVINSGRAGEDP

-223 IIITTKKAKEG
+223 IIITTKKAKVG

-245 FKRVTDKI
+245 FKSVPNQI
-253 AMVDAAGFKELYN
+253 EMVDAAGFKELYN

-273 NPEFDFTPWTG
+273 NPEFDFTGWNG
-284 NTDWQDEIFQTG
+284 NTNWQDEIFQTG
-296 FITNNNVSITGASAR
+296 FITNNNVSITGASEK

-326 IKHEKYSKVTLN
+326 IKNEKYSKITLSV
-338 ISNDYKVTD
+338 SNEYKLTD
-347 NFKVGFQFNGARI
+347 NFRVGFQFNGARI
-360 LPADTKSVATAL
+360 LPADTKTVTTAVRATPVAT
-372 RAAPVA
+372 VF
-378 PVYNAEYG
+378 NDQYG
-386 LYTTLPGFQKAQMNN
+386 LYTTLPEFQKAQMNN

-410 NTTRAENYRASGNVY
+410 NTTRAENYRGSGNVY
-425 GQWDFLKNFQFKVM
+425 AEWDFLKHFQFKAM
-439 YSMDYASN
+439 FSMDYASN
-447 SSRTYTPVI
+447 NSRKFTPIIQVY
-456 NVFDSSV
+456 DASA
-463 EGNVVTLG
+463 EGNIVTLG
-471 NGKTGV
+471 DGKTGV
-477 KQSKETEAKVQSDY
+477 SQAKQTEMKTQSDY

-516 LEMLGGE
+516 LENLGAA
-523 RTQGVGLVIPDN
+523 RAQGVGLVIPDN
-535 PDKWYISIGD
+535 PDKWYVSIGD
-545 AATATNESKQWE
+545 AGTSTNESTQWE
-557 RSTVSM
+557 RATVSM
-563 LGRVL
+563 LGRIL

-597 NFYSVGAGWLMSE
+597 NFYSVGAGWLISE

-646 LTNAYSAVFG
+646 LSNAYSAVFG
-656 KPSAIYPGYQLSYLP
+656 TPSAIYPGYQLSYLP
-671 NPRLRWE
+671 NATLRWE
-678 KVEAWEAGAEANFF
+678 KVEAWEVGAEANFF
-692 RNRLHFEGVY
+692 RNRLHLEGVY

-731 NKGVELAID
+731 NKGIELAIN
-740 WRDRIGD
+740 WRDQIGD
-747 WGYSAGFNLGSI
+747 WNYS
-759 ENKGVELAIDWRD
+759 
-772 RIGDWGYSA
+772 IGG
-781 GFNLTTIKNKVLSLV
+781 NLTTIKNKVLSLV
-796 QEGYSIIAGDKS
+796 QEGYSIISGDKS

-815 YPIGYFYGYKVEG
+815 FPIGYFYGYKVEG
-828 VYQTDEEIARSPK
+828 VYQNQAEIDNSPK

-851 LKFKDVNGDGE
+851 LKFVDVDGNGE
-862 ITTADRTLIG
+862 ITPADRTMIG
-872 DPTPNVTYGIALGV
+872 NPTPDVTYGINFSVG
-886 SYKNWELGIDMM
+886 YKNWELGVDMM
-898 GQGGNQIF
+898 GQAGNEIY

-916 FNFMEQRMDRWHGPG
+916 FNFMKQRLNRWHGEG
-931 TSNTQPLLNTKH
+931 TSNSQPLLNMKH
-943 TINNMN
+943 TINNLN

-970 FDKTLISR
+970 FDKTLLSR
-978 IGMQALK
+978 IGVQALK
-985 LYVNIQNL
+985 LYANIQNL

-1013 GVDDGSYPM
+1013 GVDNGSYPM
-1022 PAIYTFGFN
+1022 PVVYTFGFN

>member
-1 MEKAFWLK
+1 MKKKTLLPLEKASWLK
-9 NLFLI
+9 SLFLLV
-14 ACLLFTA
+14 CLVLSGTTVFA
-21 TPGFSQ
+21 Q
-27 NKTVTGTVTDAT
+27 EKTVTGVVTDSFN
-39 GEPLIGASVLQ
+39 EPLIGASIVV
-50 QGTSN
+50 QGTTN
-55 GVITDIDGKYSIQV
+55 GVITDLDGKYSIKV
-69 PPEATLEFSYVG
+69 TPGATLQFSYVG
-81 MVKQAVKVGN
+81 MEKQSIKVGN
-91 RSVIDVQMN
+91 QSIINVQLK

-137 PVVNP
+137 PVANP
-142 VAALQGKI
+142 LSALQGKV
-150 AGVQVINSGKAGADP
+150 AGVQVINSGRAGEDP

-223 IIITTKKAKEG
+223 IIITTKKAKVG

-245 FKRVTDKI
+245 FKSVPNQI
-253 AMVDAAGFKELYN
+253 EMVDAAGFKELYN

-273 NPEFDFTPWTG
+273 NPEFDFTGWNG
-284 NTDWQDEIFQTG
+284 NTNWQDEIFQTG
-296 FITNNNVSITGASAR
+296 FITNNNVSITGASEK

-326 IKHEKYSKVTLN
+326 IKNEKYSKITLSV
-338 ISNDYKVTD
+338 SNEYKLTD
-347 NFKVGFQFNGARI
+347 NFREGFQFNGARI
-360 LPADTKSVATAL
+360 LPADTKTVTTAVRATPVAT
-372 RAAPVA
+372 VF
-378 PVYNAEYG
+378 NDQYG
-386 LYTTLPGFQKAQMNN
+386 LYTTLPEFQKAQMNN

-410 NTTRAENYRASGNVY
+410 NTTRAENYRGSGNVY
-425 GQWDFLKNFQFKVM
+425 AEWDFLKHFQFKAM
-439 YSMDYASN
+439 FSMDYASN
-447 SSRTYTPVI
+447 NSRKFTPIIQVY
-456 NVFDSSV
+456 DASA
-463 EGNVVTLG
+463 EGNIVTLG
-471 NGKTGV
+471 DGKTGV
-477 KQSKETEAKVQSDY
+477 SQAKQTEMKTQSDY

-516 LEMLGGE
+516 LENLGAA
-523 RTQGVGLVIPDN
+523 RAQGVGLVIPDN
-535 PDKWYISIGD
+535 PDKWYVSIGD
-545 AATATNESKQWE
+545 AGTSTNESTQWE
-557 RSTVSM
+557 RATVSM
-563 LGRVL
+563 LGRIL

-597 NFYSVGAGWLMSE
+597 NFYSVGAGWLISE

-646 LTNAYSAVFG
+646 LSNAYSAVFG
-656 KPSAIYPGYQLSYLP
+656 TPSAIYPGYQLSYLP
-671 NPRLRWE
+671 NATLRWE
-678 KVEAWEAGAEANFF
+678 KVEAWEVGAEANFF
-692 RNRLHFEGVY
+692 RNRLHLEGVY

-731 NKGVELAID
+731 NKGIELAIN
-740 WRDRIGD
+740 WRDQIGD
-747 WGYSAGFNLGSI
+747 WNYS
-759 ENKGVELAIDWRD
+759 
-772 RIGDWGYSA
+772 IGG
-781 GFNLTTIKNKVLSLV
+781 NLTTIKNKVLSLV
-796 QEGYSIIAGDKS
+796 QEGYSISSGDKS

-815 YPIGYFYGYKVEG
+815 FPIGYFYGYKVEG
-828 VYQTDEEIARSPK
+828 VYQNQAEIDNSPK

-851 LKFKDVNGDGE
+851 LKFVDVDGNGE
-862 ITTADRTLIG
+862 ITPADRTMIG
-872 DPTPNVTYGIALGV
+872 DPTPDVTYGINFSVG
-886 SYKNWELGIDMM
+886 YKNWELGVDMM
-898 GQGGNQIF
+898 GQAGNEIY

-916 FNFMEQRMDRWHGPG
+916 FNFMKQRLNRWHGEG
-931 TSNTQPLLNTKH
+931 TSNSQPLLNMKH
-943 TINNMN
+943 TINNLN

-970 FDKTLISR
+970 FDKTLLSR
-978 IGMQALK
+978 IGVQALK
-985 LYVNIQNL
+985 LYANIQNL

-1013 GVDDGSYPM
+1013 GVDNGSYPM
-1022 PAIYTFGFN
+1022 PVVYTFGFN

>member
-1 MEKAFWLK
+1 MKKKTLLPLEKASWLK
-9 NLFLI
+9 SLFLLV
-14 ACLLFTA
+14 CLVLSGTTVFA
-21 TPGFSQ
+21 Q
-27 NKTVTGTVTDAT
+27 EKTVTGVVTDSFN
-39 GEPLIGASVLQ
+39 EPLIGASIVV
-50 QGTSN
+50 QGTTN
-55 GVITDIDGKYSIQV
+55 GVITDLDGKYSIKV
-69 PPEATLEFSYVG
+69 TPGATLQFSYVG
-81 MVKQAVKVGN
+81 MEKQSIKVGN
-91 RSVIDVQMN
+91 QSIINVQLK

-137 PVVNP
+137 PVANP
-142 VAALQGKI
+142 LSALQGKV
-150 AGVQVINSGKAGADP
+150 AGVQVINSGRAGEDP

-223 IIITTKKAKEG
+223 IIITTKKAKVG

-245 FKRVTDKI
+245 FKSVPNQI
-253 AMVDAAGFKELYN
+253 EMVDAAGFKELYN

-273 NPEFDFTPWTG
+273 NPEFDFTGWNG
-284 NTDWQDEIFQTG
+284 NTNWQDEIFQTG
-296 FITNNNVSITGASAR
+296 FITNNNVSITGASEK

-326 IKHEKYSKVTLN
+326 IKNEKYSKITLSV
-338 ISNDYKVTD
+338 SNEYKLTD
-347 NFKVGFQFNGARI
+347 NFRVGFQFNGARI
-360 LPADTKSVATAL
+360 LPADTKTVTTAVRATPVAT
-372 RAAPVA
+372 VFNDQ
-378 PVYNAEYG
+378 YS
-386 LYTTLPGFQKAQMNN
+386 LYTTLPEFQKAQMNN

-410 NTTRAENYRASGNVY
+410 NTTRAENYRGSGNVY
-425 GQWDFLKNFQFKVM
+425 AEWDFLKHFQFKAM
-439 YSMDYASN
+439 FSMDYASN
-447 SSRTYTPVI
+447 NSRKFTPIIQVY
-456 NVFDSSV
+456 DASA
-463 EGNVVTLG
+463 EGNIVTLG
-471 NGKTGV
+471 DGKTGV
-477 KQSKETEAKVQSDY
+477 SQAKQTEMKTQSDY

-516 LEMLGGE
+516 LENLGAA
-523 RTQGVGLVIPDN
+523 RAQGVGLVIPDN
-535 PDKWYISIGD
+535 PDKWYVSIGD
-545 AATATNESKQWE
+545 AGTSTNESTQWE
-557 RSTVSM
+557 RATVSM
-563 LGRVL
+563 LGRIL

-597 NFYSVGAGWLMSE
+597 NFYSVGAGWLISE

-646 LTNAYSAVFG
+646 LSNAYSAVFG
-656 KPSAIYPGYQLSYLP
+656 TPSAIYPGYQLSYLP
-671 NPRLRWE
+671 NATLRWE
-678 KVEAWEAGAEANFF
+678 KVEAWEVGAEANFF
-692 RNRLHFEGVY
+692 RNRLHLEGVY

-731 NKGVELAID
+731 NKGIELAIN
-740 WRDRIGD
+740 WRDQIGD
-747 WGYSAGFNLGSI
+747 WNYS
-759 ENKGVELAIDWRD
+759 
-772 RIGDWGYSA
+772 IGG
-781 GFNLTTIKNKVLSLV
+781 NLTTIKNKVLSLV
-796 QEGYSIIAGDKS
+796 QEGYSIISGDKS

-815 YPIGYFYGYKVEG
+815 FPIGYFYGYKVEG
-828 VYQTDEEIARSPK
+828 VYQNQAEIDNSPK

-851 LKFKDVNGDGE
+851 LKFVDVDGNGE
-862 ITTADRTLIG
+862 ITPADRTMIG
-872 DPTPNVTYGIALGV
+872 DPTPDVTYGINFSVG
-886 SYKNWELGIDMM
+886 YKNWELGVDMM
-898 GQGGNQIF
+898 GQAGNEIY

-916 FNFMEQRMDRWHGPG
+916 FNFMKQRLNRWHGEG
-931 TSNTQPLLNTKH
+931 TSNSQPLLNMKH
-943 TINNMN
+943 TINNLN

-970 FDKTLISR
+970 FDKTLLSR
-978 IGMQALK
+978 IGVQALK
-985 LYVNIQNL
+985 LYANIQNL

-1013 GVDDGSYPM
+1013 GVDNGSYPM
-1022 PAIYTFGFN
+1022 PVVYTFGFN

>member
-1 MEKAFWLK
+1 MKKKTLLPLEKASWLK
-9 NLFLI
+9 SVFLLV
-14 ACLLFTA
+14 CLVLSGTTVFA
-21 TPGFSQ
+21 Q
-27 NKTVTGTVTDAT
+27 EKTVTGVVTDSFN
-39 GEPLIGASVLQ
+39 EPLIGASIVV
-50 QGTSN
+50 QGTTN
-55 GVITDIDGKYSIQV
+55 GVITDLDGKYSIKV
-69 PPEATLEFSYVG
+69 TPGATLQFSYVG
-81 MVKQAVKVGN
+81 MEKQSIKVGN
-91 RSVIDVQMN
+91 QSIINVQLK

-137 PVVNP
+137 PVANP
-142 VAALQGKI
+142 LSALQGKV
-150 AGVQVINSGKAGADP
+150 AGVQVINSGRAGEDP

-223 IIITTKKAKEG
+223 IIITTKKAKVG

-245 FKRVTDKI
+245 FKSVPNQI
-253 AMVDAAGFKELYN
+253 EMVDAAGFKELYN

-273 NPEFDFTPWTG
+273 NPEFDFTGWNG
-284 NTDWQDEIFQTG
+284 NTNWQDEIFQTG
-296 FITNNNVSITGASAR
+296 FITNNNVSITGASEK

-326 IKHEKYSKVTLN
+326 IKNEKYSKITLSV
-338 ISNDYKVTD
+338 SNEYKLTD
-347 NFKVGFQFNGARI
+347 NFRVGFQFNGARI
-360 LPADTKSVATAL
+360 LPADTKTVTTAVRATPVAT
-372 RAAPVA
+372 VF
-378 PVYNAEYG
+378 NDQYG
-386 LYTTLPGFQKAQMNN
+386 LYTTLPEFQKAQMNN

-410 NTTRAENYRASGNVY
+410 NTTRAENYRGSGNVY
-425 GQWDFLKNFQFKVM
+425 AEWDFLKHFQFKAM
-439 YSMDYASN
+439 FSMDYASN
-447 SSRTYTPVI
+447 NSRKFTPIIQVY
-456 NVFDSSV
+456 DASA
-463 EGNVVTLG
+463 EGNIVTLG
-471 NGKTGV
+471 DGKTGV
-477 KQSKETEAKVQSDY
+477 SQAKQTEMKTQSDY

-516 LEMLGGE
+516 LENLGAA
-523 RTQGVGLVIPDN
+523 RAQGVGLVIPDN
-535 PDKWYISIGD
+535 PDKWYVSIGD
-545 AATATNESKQWE
+545 AGTSTNESTQWE
-557 RSTVSM
+557 RATVSM
-563 LGRVL
+563 LGRIL

-597 NFYSVGAGWLMSE
+597 NFYSVGAGWLISE

-646 LTNAYSAVFG
+646 LSNAYSAVFG
-656 KPSAIYPGYQLSYLP
+656 TPSAIYPGYQLSYLP
-671 NPRLRWE
+671 NATLRWE
-678 KVEAWEAGAEANFF
+678 KVEAWEVGAEANFF
-692 RNRLHFEGVY
+692 RNRLHLEGVY

-731 NKGVELAID
+731 NKGIELAIN
-740 WRDRIGD
+740 WRDQIGD
-747 WGYSAGFNLGSI
+747 WNYS
-759 ENKGVELAIDWRD
+759 
-772 RIGDWGYSA
+772 IGG
-781 GFNLTTIKNKVLSLV
+781 NLTTIKNKVLSLV
-796 QEGYSIIAGDKS
+796 QEGYSIISGDKS

-815 YPIGYFYGYKVEG
+815 FPIGYFYGYKVEG
-828 VYQTDEEIARSPK
+828 VYQNQAEIDNSPK

-851 LKFKDVNGDGE
+851 LKFVDVDGNGE
-862 ITTADRTLIG
+862 ITPADRTMIG
-872 DPTPNVTYGIALGV
+872 DPTPDVTYGINFSVG
-886 SYKNWELGIDMM
+886 YKNWELGVDMM
-898 GQGGNQIF
+898 GQAGNEIY

-916 FNFMEQRMDRWHGPG
+916 FNFMKQRLNRWHGEG
-931 TSNTQPLLNTKH
+931 TSNSQPLLNMKH
-943 TINNMN
+943 TINNLN

-970 FDKTLISR
+970 FDKTLLSR
-978 IGMQALK
+978 IGVQALK
-985 LYVNIQNL
+985 LYANIQNL

-1013 GVDDGSYPM
+1013 GVDNGSYPM
-1022 PAIYTFGFN
+1022 PVVYTFGFN

>member
-1 MEKAFWLK
+1 MKKKTLLPLERASWLK
-9 NLFLI
+9 SLFLLV
-14 ACLLFTA
+14 CLVLSGTTVFA
-21 TPGFSQ
+21 Q
-27 NKTVTGTVTDAT
+27 EKTVTGVVTDSFN
-39 GEPLIGASVLQ
+39 EPLIGASIVV
-50 QGTSN
+50 QGTTN
-55 GVITDIDGKYSIQV
+55 GVITDLDGKYSIKV
-69 PPEATLEFSYVG
+69 TPGATLQFSYVG
-81 MVKQAVKVGN
+81 MEKQSVKVGN
-91 RSVIDVQMN
+91 QSVINVQLK

-137 PVVNP
+137 PVANP
-142 VAALQGKI
+142 LSALQGKV
-150 AGVQVINSGKAGADP
+150 AGVQVINSGRAGEDP

-223 IIITTKKAKEG
+223 IIITTKKAKVG

-245 FKRVTDKI
+245 FKSVPNQI
-253 AMVDAAGFKELYN
+253 EMVDAAGFKELYN

-273 NPEFDFTPWTG
+273 NPEFDFTGWNG
-284 NTDWQDEIFQTG
+284 NTNWQDEIFQTG
-296 FITNNNVSITGASAR
+296 FITNNNVSITGASEK

-326 IKHEKYSKVTLN
+326 IKNEKYSKITLSV
-338 ISNDYKVTD
+338 SNEYKLTD
-347 NFKVGFQFNGARI
+347 NFRVGFQFNGARI
-360 LPADTKSVATAL
+360 LPADTKTVTTAVRATPVAT
-372 RAAPVA
+372 VF
-378 PVYNAEYG
+378 NDQYG
-386 LYTTLPGFQKAQMNN
+386 LYTTLPEFQKAQMNN

-410 NTTRAENYRASGNVY
+410 NTTRAENYRGSGNVY
-425 GQWDFLKNFQFKVM
+425 AEWDFLKHFQFKAM
-439 YSMDYASN
+439 FSMDYASN
-447 SSRTYTPVI
+447 NSRKFTPIIQVY
-456 NVFDSSV
+456 DASA
-463 EGNVVTLG
+463 EGSIVTLG
-471 NGKTGV
+471 DGKTGV
-477 KQSKETEAKVQSDY
+477 SQAKQTEMKTQSDY

-516 LEMLGGE
+516 LENLGAA
-523 RTQGVGLVIPDN
+523 RAQGVGLVIPDN
-535 PDKWYISIGD
+535 PDKWYVSIGD
-545 AATATNESKQWE
+545 AGTSTNESTQWE
-557 RSTVSM
+557 RATVSM
-563 LGRVL
+563 LGRIL

-597 NFYSVGAGWLMSE
+597 NFYSVGAGWLISE

-646 LTNAYSAVFG
+646 LSNAYSAVFG
-656 KPSAIYPGYQLSYLP
+656 TPSAVYPGYQLSYLP
-671 NPRLRWE
+671 NATLRWE
-678 KVEAWEAGAEANFF
+678 KVEAWEVGAEANFF
-692 RNRLHFEGVY
+692 RNRLHLEGVY

-731 NKGVELAID
+731 NKGIELAIN
-740 WRDRIGD
+740 WRDQIGD
-747 WGYSAGFNLGSI
+747 WNYS
-759 ENKGVELAIDWRD
+759 
-772 RIGDWGYSA
+772 IGG
-781 GFNLTTIKNKVLSLV
+781 NLTTIKNKVLSLV
-796 QEGYSIIAGDKS
+796 QEGYSIISGDKS

-815 YPIGYFYGYKVEG
+815 FPIGYFYGYKVEG
-828 VYQTDEEIARSPK
+828 VYQNQAEIDNSPK

-851 LKFKDVNGDGE
+851 LKFVDMDGNGE
-862 ITTADRTLIG
+862 ITPADRTMIG
-872 DPTPNVTYGIALGV
+872 DPTPDVTYGINFSVG
-886 SYKNWELGIDMM
+886 YKNWELGVDMM
-898 GQGGNQIF
+898 GQAGNEIY

-916 FNFMEQRMDRWHGPG
+916 FNFMKQRLNRWHGEG
-931 TSNTQPLLNTKH
+931 TSNSQPLLNMKH
-943 TINNMN
+943 TINNLN

-970 FDKTLISR
+970 FDKTLLSR
-978 IGMQALK
+978 IGVQALK
-985 LYVNIQNL
+985 LYANIQNL

-1013 GVDDGSYPM
+1013 GVDNGSYPM
-1022 PAIYTFGFN
+1022 PVVYTFGFN

>member
-1 MEKAFWLK
+1 MKKKTLLPLEKASWLK
-9 NLFLI
+9 SLFLLV
-14 ACLLFTA
+14 CLVLSGTTVFA
-21 TPGFSQ
+21 Q
-27 NKTVTGTVTDAT
+27 EKTVTGVVTDSFN
-39 GEPLIGASVLQ
+39 EPLIGASIVV
-50 QGTSN
+50 QGTTN
-55 GVITDIDGKYSIQV
+55 GVITDLDGKYSIKV
-69 PPEATLEFSYVG
+69 TPGATLQFSYVG
-81 MVKQAVKVGN
+81 MEKQSIKVGN
-91 RSVIDVQMN
+91 QSIINVQLK

-137 PVVNP
+137 PVANP
-142 VAALQGKI
+142 LSALQGKV
-150 AGVQVINSGKAGADP
+150 AGVQVINSGRAGEDP

-223 IIITTKKAKEG
+223 IIITTKKAKVG

-245 FKRVTDKI
+245 FKSVPNQI
-253 AMVDAAGFKELYN
+253 EMVDAAGFKELYN

-273 NPEFDFTPWTG
+273 NPEFDFTGWNG
-284 NTDWQDEIFQTG
+284 NTNWQDEIFQTG
-296 FITNNNVSITGASAR
+296 FITNNNVSITGASEK

-326 IKHEKYSKVTLN
+326 IKNEKYSKITLSV
-338 ISNDYKVTD
+338 SNEYKLTD
-347 NFKVGFQFNGARI
+347 NFRVGFQFNGARI
-360 LPADTKSVATAL
+360 LPADTKTVTTAVRATPVAT
-372 RAAPVA
+372 VF
-378 PVYNAEYG
+378 NDQYG
-386 LYTTLPGFQKAQMNN
+386 LYTTLPEFQKAQMNN

-410 NTTRAENYRASGNVY
+410 NTTRAENYRGSGNVY
-425 GQWDFLKNFQFKVM
+425 AEWDFLKHFQFKAM
-439 YSMDYASN
+439 FSMDYASN
-447 SSRTYTPVI
+447 NSRKFTPIIQVY
-456 NVFDSSV
+456 DASA
-463 EGNVVTLG
+463 EGNIVTLG
-471 NGKTGV
+471 DGKTGV
-477 KQSKETEAKVQSDY
+477 SQAKQTEMKTQSDY

-506 TAGFTTYYNK
+506 TVGFTTYYNK
-516 LEMLGGE
+516 LENLGAA
-523 RTQGVGLVIPDN
+523 RAQGVGLVIPDN
-535 PDKWYISIGD
+535 PDKWYVSIGD
-545 AATATNESKQWE
+545 AGTSTNESTQWE
-557 RSTVSM
+557 RATVSM
-563 LGRVL
+563 LGRIL

-597 NFYSVGAGWLMSE
+597 NFYSVGAGWLISE

-646 LTNAYSAVFG
+646 LSNAYSAVFG
-656 KPSAIYPGYQLSYLP
+656 TPSAIYPGYQLSYLP
-671 NPRLRWE
+671 NATLRWE
-678 KVEAWEAGAEANFF
+678 KVEAWEVGAEANFF
-692 RNRLHFEGVY
+692 RNRLHLEGVY

-731 NKGVELAID
+731 NKGIELAIN
-740 WRDRIGD
+740 WRDQIGD
-747 WGYSAGFNLGSI
+747 WNYS
-759 ENKGVELAIDWRD
+759 
-772 RIGDWGYSA
+772 IGG
-781 GFNLTTIKNKVLSLV
+781 NLTTIKNKVLSLV
-796 QEGYSIIAGDKS
+796 QEGYSIISGDKS

-815 YPIGYFYGYKVEG
+815 FPIGYFYGYKVEG
-828 VYQTDEEIARSPK
+828 VYQNQAEIDNSPK

-851 LKFKDVNGDGE
+851 LKFVDVDGNGE
-862 ITTADRTLIG
+862 ITPADRTMIG
-872 DPTPNVTYGIALGV
+872 NPTPDVTYGINFSVG
-886 SYKNWELGIDMM
+886 YKNWELGVDMM
-898 GQGGNQIF
+898 GQAGNEIY

-916 FNFMEQRMDRWHGPG
+916 FNFMKQRLNRWHGEG
-931 TSNTQPLLNTKH
+931 TSNSQPLLNMKH
-943 TINNMN
+943 TINNLN

-970 FDKTLISR
+970 FDKTLLSR
-978 IGMQALK
+978 IGVQALK
-985 LYVNIQNL
+985 LYANIQNL

-1013 GVDDGSYPM
+1013 GVDNGSYPM
-1022 PAIYTFGFN
+1022 PVVYTFGFN